1 MIINFELETTVRLN
15 LLGETNSYA
24 SILPPVLLLF
34 LFELLFKQLVLF
46 AFREHGLQITRN
58 MLG

>member
-46 AFREHGLQITRN
+46 AFREHGLQIT
-58 MLG
+58 